1 MSKKLTITGVVVAA
15 VAVVYLGLHFG
26 ERPVGPGDAETQLDD
41 AELERLANSE
51 AMSLIAAESK
61 AIDAGTAS
69 SGEAATEFADRSSA
83 PPGFVPAPPLDHEA
97 TPPEG
102 YSFTGYHEVA
112 YGPMRADD
120 VDRGEPAE
128 PPEWMT
134 FGDGAVAEL
143 AHASGRDWSFGWVKL
158 AEGADVQ
165 ALDALLSGHDG
176 AVLGQAGD
184 LVRVRLPG
192 DPSSLRAIAESP
204 SVAGL
209 GAVPAQRKITDT
221 LHERALANIHEE
233 VPVWITLMS
242 DDPDGEWRQ
251 ALKRLGAE
259 VGAFDAQIRSYAAT
273 IPLTALAP
281 ISRADFVLA
290 VESIGRVVPTLD
302 TAAAAMGADAVRHY
316 DAATDAWMGTGGA
329 SVTVGVMDSALNIDH
344 PDISSNRRSICGA
357 NLSDYFNPRDED
369 QDLWYD
375 YDQHGTHVTGI
386 ILGNGAAGKDFGFH
400 QVGMAPLV
408 QDIRFAKATSSWGS
422 ASALGW
428 NRAMD
433 WLATPTACGDGVA
446 RKALVINSSLGVSR
460 ASFDARTIVQRKI
473 DASVWAARQLFVTS
487 AGNSSEFLSSGMA
500 NAKNA
505 LSVGA
510 AQNIGDL
517 ASFSSQGPT
526 GDGRLMPKIVGT
538 GVQVAS
544 TAGRG
549 NKDSYNIYSGTSMS
563 SPAVVGVAALVMDA
577 VPELKE
583 EPAALRARLMAS
595 AIKPDAFLGDAAAFP
610 LDNTNGPGTLNNR
623 YGLGKVSARTTVLS
637 RDEEDGWIG
646 GSAAF
651 DIDGSAH
658 AYHDIVVPEGASR
671 LDIVMTWD
679 EPPADTITNS
689 VLHDLDLWVDR
700 GASCGDV
707 AACGHYNSRSRIDNV
722 EWVIVPNP
730 PAGVYRLKVLP
741 NRVYG
746 AAPRA
751 GLAWNVIRGD
761 STPTLHVAVEDDH
774 IDVGADASFDV
785 DVTLTSDAYVAAGA
799 NLRVECRAAV
809 GSTACDE
816 LAYTADK
823 STVHRED
830 GLERDLHRDG
840 ARIVVGEIGPDEE
853 QTISLHFCRGRLPD
867 GRCGLPTPSTGSG
880 GAFTLH
886 FSASGWNAASG
897 DASVAVTVDGDSDMP
912 APVRRSPNDDF
923 ANAME
928 LDSKGGATTFD
939 IVAATPDPGE
949 PAYALGSSTGHPE
962 RVRSLWYVWTA
973 PETGLARFSV
983 ARSTPGDHSD
993 YVVVEVFPDAPMAG
1007 LEAVGNAQV
1016 GGGSTFFAKQ
1026 GETYRI
1032 RLAFHHTSI
1041 WRAATAEA
1049 PATRRDLP
1057 ELRLSWGPGSRPEH
1071 DDYGHAAV
1079 VEGATGTMA
1088 GTNQG
1093 ATTEPAEYM
1102 GHSSPTSPSST
1113 FGWSSSVW
1121 YRWTAPSSGD
1131 YHFAVNRFSQ
1141 MVAAF
1146 EGDNLAEARMVSGIP
1161 GQGAENGIVFPATE
1175 GVEYHIGVATG
1186 SAYWAGTEF
1195 ELSWA
1200 PGARELPGN
1209 DDFADAAATFG
1220 TGAYG
1225 VVPFN
1230 AMTVEHGEPA
1240 ASGVRTAWWSWEAPE
1255 DGRFTWQ
1262 VDRLATGS
1270 FRDEA
1275 PLQMSVFAGE
1285 ELSALEV
1292 VAMDRGDETIATELA
1307 FDTRADTTYRFA
1319 VGLPRDAAWVPL
1331 PTARLSMKWGPTPEN
1346 DDFANAIAL
1355 TGNDGSVGGT
1365 NEFATTEKGEHTGTL
1380 GDSSLWWTYEREA
1393 SGWVRFEIDG
1403 ARGSKLAI
1411 YRMSAD
1417 GGMEL
1422 VRISQDLGI
1431 PAAAIYAEAG
1441 VRYVLRIGTYFF
1453 DEHTAGSGSRGKFEL
1468 TWRTT
1473 TAPAML
1479 RILGG
1484 VLEGDLAEDGTETK
1498 LGSLGNQAFNADG
1511 TQLYVASSLGILVFD
1526 RDVDTGEV
1534 KLTDTLAD
1542 HPVSASTPMI
1552 WDDAGAALLVAGC
1565 DGWKKFTAAAD
1576 GGIEH
1581 AGSVVGA
1588 PCPVGDVLVHG
1599 DIVHHVMAPWLIETY
1614 RFDEAHASL
1623 SSAGVNMIPDVTQAA
1638 MTADGHNV
1646 YAIADD
1652 GGDFSLLAMER
1663 DAETG
1668 DLRIA
1673 NIIANHSSVTGEEGS
1688 AVVVGLTNVHALA
1701 VNGSHLFVSVGSGGA
1716 ETLAFDLADRANPVF
1731 LGKQESFRVGF
1742 GTCRHALARGGIP
1755 AVDVACGGSS
1765 GQAFTVQVGTDDSV
1779 FGSDLAPGGRSDS
1792 FGNYIPASSDIL
1804 SVAGSPDGRHLYRAG
1819 SNSAF
1824 RLGPDGNFVFA
1835 TSSMLL
1841 VFERVHG
1848 N

>member
-1 MSKKLTITGVVVAA
+1 MSKKLTITGVVAA

-26 ERPVGPGDAETQLDD
+26 ERPAGPGDAETQLDD

-69 SGEAATEFADRSSA
+69 SGEAATELADRSSA

-209 GAVPAQRKITDT
+209 GAVPAERKITDT

-290 VESIGRVVPTLD
+290 VESIGRVVPTLEM
-302 TAAAAMGADAVRHY
+302 AAAAMGADAVRHY

-329 SVTVGVMDSALNIDH
+329 SVTVGVMDSGLNIDH

-357 NLSDYFNPRDED
+357 NFTNFFNSRDED
-369 QDLWYD
+369 QDLWFD
-375 YDQHGTHVTGI
+375 FGQHGTHVAGI
-386 ILGNGAAGKDFGFH
+386 VLGNGAAGEVGFH

-408 QDIRFAKATSSWGS
+408 QDIRVAKALGTWGT
-422 ASALGW
+422 ASAIGW

-433 WLATPTACGDGVA
+433 WFATPTACGDDVP
-446 RKALVINSSLGVSR
+446 RKVLVINSSLGVTGGG
-460 ASFDARTIVQRKI
+460 FEGRTIVQRKI

-487 AGNSSEFLSSGMA
+487 AGNSSDTASSGMA
-500 NAKNA
+500 NAKNV

-517 ASFSSQGPT
+517 AVFSSQGPT

-538 GVQVAS
+538 GVKVAS
-544 TAGRG
+544 PAGRG
-549 NKDSYNIYSGTSMS
+549 SKDEYNIYSGTSMS

-610 LDNTNGPGTLNNR
+610 LDNTNGPGTLNNQ
-623 YGLGKVSARTTVLS
+623 YGLGKVSARTAVLS

-651 DIDGSAH
+651 DIDGSGH

-679 EPPADTITNS
+679 EPPAETITNS

-751 GLAWNVIRGD
+751 GLAWTVIRGD

-816 LAYTADK
+816 LAYTDDE

-830 GLERDLHRDG
+830 GLERNLKRDG
-840 ARIVVGEIGPDEE
+840 ASIVVGEIGPDEE
-853 QTISLHFCRGRLPD
+853 QTISLRF
-867 GRCGLPTPSTGSG
+867 SG
-880 GAFTLH
+880 QSEGAFRLH

-897 DASVAVTVDGDSDMP
+897 DASVAVTVDGAPGMP
-912 APVRRSPNDDF
+912 APVRRPPNDDF
-923 ANAME
+923 ANATE
-928 LDSKGGATTFD
+928 LDSMGGETTFD
-939 IVAATPDPGE
+939 IAAATPEPGE
-949 PAYALGSSTGHPE
+949 PAYILIDEHPQ
-962 RVRSLWYVWTA
+962 RVGSLWYVWTA
-973 PETGLARFSV
+973 PESGLARFAV

-993 YVVVEVFPDAPMAG
+993 FVVVEIFRDAP
-1007 LEAVGNAQV
+1007 LTRLPRVGHGQL
-1016 GGGSTFFAKQ
+1016 GGGGTFFAKQ

-1032 RLAFHHTSI
+1032 RLSI
-1041 WRAATAEA
+1041 DPGNLWRSGTAGDD
-1049 PATRRDLP
+1049 ATRRALPDLT
-1057 ELRLSWGPGSRPEH
+1057 LSWGPGSRPEH

-1093 ATTEPAEYM
+1093 ATTEPAEFM
-1102 GHSSPTSPSST
+1102 GNSNRVAPNDAR
-1113 FGWSSSVW
+1113 GWSSSVW

-1131 YHFAVNRFSQ
+1131 YHFAVNRLAQ
-1141 MVAAF
+1141 VVAAF

-1161 GQGAENGIVFPATE
+1161 GQGSENPIVFPATE

-1186 SAYWAGTEF
+1186 SAWWAGTEF

-1220 TGAYG
+1220 TRGYG
-1225 VVPFN
+1225 SVRFN
-1230 AMTVEHGEPA
+1230 DLTVEHGEPA
-1240 ASGVRTAWWSWEAPE
+1240 ASGVRTAWWSWQAPE

-1262 VDRLATGS
+1262 LNRLGGGF

-1285 ELSALEV
+1285 ELSALAV

-1307 FDTRADTTYRFA
+1307 FDTRVDTTYRFA
-1319 VGLPRDAAWVPL
+1319 VGLPRDAAQVPL
-1331 PTARLSMKWGPTPEN
+1331 ETATLLMQWGPTPEN
-1346 DDFANAIAL
+1346 DDLANAIAL
-1355 TGNDGSVGGT
+1355 AGNDGSVSGT

-1380 GDSSLWWTYEREA
+1380 GDSSLWWTYEREE
-1393 SGWVRFEIDG
+1393 SGWVRFELDG

-1411 YRMSAD
+1411 YRIAAD

-1422 VRISQDLGI
+1422 VRISQKLGM
-1431 PAAAIYAEAG
+1431 PTATIYAEAG
-1441 VRYVLRIGTYFF
+1441 VRYVVRFGTYYR
-1453 DEHTAGSGSRGKFEL
+1453 DEDGYGSSSRGDFEL
-1468 TWRTT
+1468 TWQQSA
-1473 TAPAML
+1473 APALL
-1479 RILGG
+1479 RFVDFGWPLINDGLTPVIGRLGNQTFNP
-1484 VLEGDLAEDGTETK
+1484 DGTE
-1498 LGSLGNQAFNADG
+1498 
-1511 TQLYVASSLGILVFD
+1511 LYLASSVGILVFD
-1526 RDVDTGEV
+1526 RDVDTGKV
-1534 KLTDTLAD
+1534 DLTHALLD
-1542 HPVSASTPMI
+1542 HPVEPSTPMI

-1614 RFDEAHASL
+1614 RFDEAHDSL
-1623 SSAGVNMIPDVTQAA
+1623 SSAGVTMIPDVTQAA

-1673 NIIANHSSVTGEEGS
+1673 NIIANGSSVTGEEGS
-1688 AVVVGLTNVHALA
+1688 AVVEGLTNVQALA

-1742 GTCRHALARGGIP
+1742 GTCRLALARHGIP
-1755 AVDVACGGSS
+1755 AVDVACGGSET
-1765 GQAFTVQVGTDDSV
+1765 FTVQVADDSV
-1779 FGSDLAPGGRSDS
+1779 VASDLALGDYRDS
-1792 FGNYIPASSDIL
+1792 FGNRIWKIDNVQSI
-1804 SVAGSPDGRHLYRAG
+1804 AGSPDGRHLYVAG
-1819 SNSAF
+1819 EQSFFDS
-1824 RLGPDGNFVFA
+1824 R
-1835 TSSMLL
+1835 LL